1 MQGSGIRTRKKIA
14 VGIRTGIKIKYRIE
28 LEVEL

>member
-1 MQGSGIRTRKKIA
+1 MQGSGIRTRKKITEGS
-14 VGIRTGIKIKYRIE
+14 GIGIKIKYRIE